1 MRSGAMFA
9 RAVYRAAVRPAGP
22 EPMMMTLRVSK
33 LEMLLDDLLEVF
45 LRRQAYDL
53 IDDFSLLEQQDR
65 WYASNLKLECGVR
78 IVVHVQLANRQLAG
92 VVGRQRLDRRR
103 QPLARTAPFGP
114 EIHEHR
120 PARVQHRRLE
130 ITVCKGL
137 HVVGSHS
144 GLLLIPQ
151 RTLIL

>member
-33 LEMLLDDLLEVF
+33 LTLRVSKLEMLLDDLLEVF
-45 LRRQAYDL
+45 LRRQADDL
-53 IDDFSLLEQQDR
+53 IDDFPLLEQQDR
-65 WYASNLKLECGVR
+65 WDASNLKFECGVR

-120 PARVQHRRLE
+120 PARVQYQIGR
-130 ITVCKGL
+130 
-137 HVVGSHS
+137 
-144 GLLLIPQ
+144 
-151 RTLIL
+151 